1 MTADHQVEMLSPAFQ
16 EAVAHQRLL
25 GIDYG
30 KRRIGLA
37 LSDISG
43 RVAAPFGHIA
53 GRKFSLDARELL
65 TIAKKQGV
73 AGLVIG
79 LPLDQDGRVGPSAQ
93 RARTFGFNL
102 VRLAGCRL
110 PIGYW
115 DERFSTQAVERMLI
129 SEGDVSRANRAKKID
144 QLSATYILQGALDY
158 LNQTRKTG

>member
-1 MTADHQVEMLSPAFQ
+1 M
-16 EAVAHQRLL
+16 R
-25 GIDYG
+25 
-30 KRRIGLA
+30 
-37 LSDISG
+37 ISG
-43 RVAAPFGHIA
+43 FWALITESGVSGWPLAISA
-53 GRKFSLDARELL
+53 GGWLRRLVISPGENSALMAQELL
-65 TIAKKQGV
+65 NIAKKQGV

-115 DERFSTQAVERMLI
+115 DERFSTRAVERMLI

-158 LNQTRKTG
+158 LNQTRKTE